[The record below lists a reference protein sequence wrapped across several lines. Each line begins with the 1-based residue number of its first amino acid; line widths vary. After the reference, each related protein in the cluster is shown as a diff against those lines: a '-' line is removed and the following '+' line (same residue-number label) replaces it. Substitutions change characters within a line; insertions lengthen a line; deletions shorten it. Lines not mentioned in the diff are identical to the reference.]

1 MAFPRALSRSLLLAT
16 ALTSLACPALAQ
28 NAEPHTGGPM
38 LDEIIVTAQR
48 RETSLQTTPI
58 AVTALTADALADQQ
72 IGSAEDLTSVV
83 PNLVLMPVT
92 ASRSTLQVGLR
103 GGSEQSGGLVTSESA
118 VAFYVDD
125 VYRGRLAGS
134 NLELSDIE
142 RIEVLRGPQG
152 TLYGRNAFSGAVKV
166 VTRTPGEKQ
175 WAEASVGVGSY
186 DQRKASASIGG
197 DVVDGTLGASLSVL
211 YNDQDGYVHN
221 QALDKDVFGQRNLAL
236 RGKLHFYGSDWLK
249 ATLTVS
255 RTQDDNDGPANLI
268 PVGWTRTYPTLYAN
282 HVTTADARPL
292 AGDAYTSL
300 SPVEPDGYTD
310 QTAVSL
316 DVSAELGEMT
326 LRSITAFVRTD
337 DGFLFDMSGGIQNSD
352 GTYRANGLV
361 RDANSDTNQ
370 YSQELQLQG
379 TAFSG
384 DLTWITGLYY
394 FREENKQTFNDV
406 LVLGQYF
413 SLPVLPQTIDSTT
426 NSYAA
431 FAQAS
436 YQLNDRLS
444 VTGGLRYT
452 RDEKELKGTI
462 QNRLPLSAGPD
473 VALVSLY
480 RDPSFSSWTPKAGL
494 DFKIADD
501 VFSYLSVS
509 RGFKAGGF
517 NGLAVANPD
526 VFGTVYG
533 PQTVWAYEA
542 GLKATMLDGRLRTNL
557 SVYRNNL
564 SDLQQ
569 TIQIGAGSYAVQN
582 IGDAR
587 LYGAELEVTFM
598 PVEGLSLFANLGLM
612 DDKYTYLDPL
622 SDAAVAGAK
631 HLPLVSPWTV
641 QAGFTYDTP
650 RFWQDRVKLRLSSS
664 YQHQADYYSTVANL
678 LESKMPGLI
687 NASIGLLDGDEG
699 WNITFAGKNLS
710 NKTYYTT
717 APTSSAI
724 AVAEPRTWTLTAGY
738 KF

>member
-1 MAFPRALSRSLLLAT
+1 MAFPRPLSRSLLLAT
-16 ALTSLACPALAQ
+16 ALSSLAVPALAQ
-28 NAEPHTGGPM
+28 NGGPM

-48 RETSLQTTPI
+48 RETALQTTPVAI
-58 AVTALTADALADQQ
+58 SALTADALADQQ

-118 VAFYVDD
+118 VAFYADD

-134 NLELSDIE
+134 NLELADIE

-152 TLYGRNAFSGAVKV
+152 TLYGRNAFSGAVKI
-166 VTRTPGEKQ
+166 VTRTPGEKR
-175 WAEASVGVGSY
+175 WAEAAVGVGSY

-197 DVVDGTLGASLSVL
+197 DVVEGALGASLSVL

-221 QALDKDVFGQRNLAL
+221 QALDRDVFGQRNLAL
-236 RGKLHFYGSDWLK
+236 RGKLHFHGSDWLK

-268 PVGWTRTYPTLYAN
+268 PVGWARTYPTKAAN
-282 HVTTADARPL
+282 HVTTDDARPL
-292 AGDAYTSL
+292 AGDAYTTL
-300 SPVEPDGYTD
+300 SPVVPDGYTD

-316 DVSAELGEMT
+316 DVSAELGDMT

-337 DGFLFDMSGGIQNSD
+337 DGFLFDMSGGIRNAD
-352 GTYRANGLV
+352 GSYRANGLV

-379 TAFSG
+379 DGFGG

-394 FREENKQTFNDV
+394 FREENKQTFKDV
-406 LVLGQYF
+406 LVLGPGF

-436 YQLNDRLS
+436 YQLTERLS

-462 QNRLPLSAGPD
+462 QNRLPLSPGPA

-480 RDPSFSSWTPKAGL
+480 RDPSFESWTPKAGL

-517 NGLAVANPD
+517 NGLAVANPA

-542 GLKATMLDGRLRTNL
+542 GLKATMLEGRLRTNL
-557 SVYRNNL
+557 SVYRNDL

-569 TIQIGAGSYAVQN
+569 TIEIAPSSYAVQN
-582 IGDAR
+582 IGDSR
-587 LYGAELEVTFM
+587 VYGAELEVTFM
-598 PVEGLSLFANLGLM
+598 PVEGLNLFANLGLM
-612 DDKYTYLDPL
+612 DDKYTHLDPL
-622 SDAAVAGAK
+622 SDAAVAGAR
-631 HLPLVSPWTV
+631 HLPLLTPWTV
-641 QAGFTYDTP
+641 QTGFTYDTP

-664 YQHQADYYSTVANL
+664 YQHQGDYYSTVANL

-687 NASIGLLDGDEG
+687 NASIALLDGEEG

-710 NKTYYTT
+710 NKTYFTT
-717 APTSSAI
+717 APTNAAI
-724 AVAEPRTWTLTAGY
+724 AVAEPRTWSLTAGY